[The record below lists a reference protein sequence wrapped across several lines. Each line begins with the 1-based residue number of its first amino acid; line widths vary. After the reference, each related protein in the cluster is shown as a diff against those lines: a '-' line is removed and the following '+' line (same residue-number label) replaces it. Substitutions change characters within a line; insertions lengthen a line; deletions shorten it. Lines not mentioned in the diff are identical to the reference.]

1 MKQICFGEKRK
12 EEVLRAC
19 IEEMRKIFNRVRDST
34 VKMKRFLTD
43 RMKGDNQE
51 GPNGGGGNDDNDD
64 DDFNGGGGGGK
75 GGFQKKKY
83 PGDKQNSI
91 EEKKGEGK
99 PNYYGQPPNP
109 II

>member
-43 RMKGDNQE
+43 RMKGDN
-51 GPNGGGGNDDNDD
+51 
-64 DDFNGGGGGGK
+64 
-75 GGFQKKKY
+75 
-83 PGDKQNSI
+83 
-91 EEKKGEGK
+91 
-99 PNYYGQPPNP
+99 
-109 II
+109 